1 MPLSLTPPDCTVGVV
16 IPTVGRLQLARAIRS
31 VLSQTYPPA
40 RIVIA
45 VDGPVARVN
54 SLALPVDPRIAIV
67 TSQLRTGVSA
77 MRNAGIQALDSH
89 LVALLDDDDEW
100 LPAKLERQ
108 VQAYVEAREQGVLHP
123 IVAARVFIQDVAG
136 SVVAIAP
143 IDLCQPGQA
152 VGDYLFRRKRIRRRE
167 AMLLPSTLLFDR
179 ALALEV
185 PFDEA
190 LLGGEDRAWLLSVSV
205 RSDTRIFHLHE
216 PLARY
221 TEHRGGKSRSL
232 SWPASL
238 AWLSAQEDVLSKT
251 ERAESMLCN
260 VAPQALMA
268 HDAWGFVTVL
278 WRAYQLRAASWR
290 AWFYI
295 CFAVFVYAAMDW
307 CLARMQVGRQLFRKS
322 WLAVGSWVR

>member
-1 MPLSLTPPDCTVGVV
+1 
-16 IPTVGRLQLARAIRS
+16 
-31 VLSQTYPPA
+31 
-40 RIVIA
+40 
-45 VDGPVARVN
+45 
-54 SLALPVDPRIAIV
+54 
-67 TSQLRTGVSA
+67 
-77 MRNAGIQALDSH
+77 MRNAGIHALDSH

-108 VQAYVEAREQGVLHP
+108 VQAYVEAREQGILHP
-123 IVAARVFIQDVAG
+123 IVATRVFIQDVAG
-136 SVVAIAP
+136 TVVATAP
-143 IDLCQPGQA
+143 IDLLQPGQT

-179 ALALEV
+179 GLALEF

-190 LLGGEDRAWLLSVSV
+190 LFGGEDRAWLLGVSV
-205 RSDTRIFHLHE
+205 RSDTRIVHLHE

-251 ERAESMLCN
+251 ERADSMLCN
-260 VAPQALMA
+260 VATQALMA
-268 HDAWGFVTVL
+268 HDIRGFFTVL
-278 WRAYQLRAASWR
+278 WQAHHLRAASWR

-307 CLARMQVGRQLFRKS
+307 CLAWMRYGRQLLRTG
-322 WLAVGSWVR
+322 WLGRIAGFGRGTPDAGI